1 MVCTTRAPNIR
12 PKAQRANW
20 YMDHASHDT
29 IVYIHEKALSSGN
42 YHTTYSA
49 ASRGL
54 ISILWKPMVCT
65 TGTPNIGPIVQ
76 RATWYMDH
84 VSHDTCV

>member
-1 MVCTTRAPNIR
+1 MVCTTRTPNIR

-20 YMDHASHDT
+20 YMDHVSHDT
-29 IVYIHEKALSSGN
+29 IVYIHEKALSSGD

-65 TGTPNIGPIVQ
+65 TRTPNIGPIVQ

>member
-1 MVCTTRAPNIR
+1 MVCTTRTPNIR
-12 PKAQRANW
+12 PIAQRANW

-29 IVYIHEKALSSGN
+29 IVYIHEKALSSGD

-49 ASRGL
+49 ASRKL

-65 TGTPNIGPIVQ
+65 TRTPNIGPIVQ